1 MDMKRCVWVLAFA
14 FGCGG
19 GGGGS
24 GGHMIMNSPY
34 PNCPDC
40 MHAQYVVGPK
50 TNTATDHGVT
60 VPQSNAQAMM
70 LGCDINND
78 GEIDNQ
84 LGKVLGALKAAS
96 MNVDVQ
102 ASVDKSFTTGGINVL
117 FDIEYKPS
125 ITDTMV
131 SGVKGYIGMH
141 DTTDGKTC
149 DGTNPCAFYQGGG
162 KFTVTNAVGAGF
174 GGQVKGGA
182 GAYGPGELT
191 IQFPLVMDQPPLNAH
206 LIAASLTGTI
216 AMDSISNGKICGAI
230 PADELKT
237 TILPQVATLLSA
249 QVKKGGSTGDTIKS
263 LFDADHSCDTDPAC
277 TPTAPATPACNCIT
291 EMEVENNSIIK
302 SLLSPDLDLD
312 PNKNNPFVTDP
323 TDPTFHNDAL
333 SLGLGF
339 EANSAIFPAQ

>member
-14 FGCGG
+14 FGCGDG
-19 GGGGS
+19 GGGG
-24 GGHMIMNSPY
+24 GGHGVTPTPY

-131 SGVKGYIGMH
+131 SGIKGYIGMH
-141 DTTDGKTC
+141 DPSDGLTC
-149 DGTNPCAFYQGGG
+149 DGTNPCAYYQGGG
-162 KFTVTNAVGAGF
+162 KFTVQNAVGA
-174 GGQVKGGA
+174 
-182 GAYGPGELT
+182 
-191 IQFPLVMDQPPLNAH
+191 
-206 LIAASLTGTI
+206 
-216 AMDSISNGKICGAI
+216 
-230 PADELKT
+230 
-237 TILPQVATLLSA
+237 
-249 QVKKGGSTGDTIKS
+249 
-263 LFDADHSCDTDPAC
+263 
-277 TPTAPATPACNCIT
+277 
-291 EMEVENNSIIK
+291 
-302 SLLSPDLDLD
+302 
-312 PNKNNPFVTDP
+312 
-323 TDPTFHNDAL
+323 
-333 SLGLGF
+333 
-339 EANSAIFPAQ
+339 